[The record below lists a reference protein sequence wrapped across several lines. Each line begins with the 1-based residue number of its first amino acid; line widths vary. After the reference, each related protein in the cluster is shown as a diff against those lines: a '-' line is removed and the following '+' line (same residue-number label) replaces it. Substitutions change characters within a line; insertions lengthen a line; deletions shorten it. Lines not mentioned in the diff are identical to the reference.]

1 MNQERNDQDLHA
13 DPRLTAALRG
23 LGDEPPVEEVDWE
36 ALRGSIRSRAELPL
50 ARRRRRARW
59 VPASWSRSLV
69 PLTAAASLA
78 FGVWLGGG
86 IDLPGELP
94 VAAVQSLPASEQIL
108 AEELLQAEMSEIE
121 FQLFVSGRAEPEQLL
136 LIAIGDF

>member
-1 MNQERNDQDLHA
+1 
-13 DPRLTAALRG
+13 
-23 LGDEPPVEEVDWE
+23 
-36 ALRGSIRSRAELPL
+36 
-50 ARRRRRARW
+50 